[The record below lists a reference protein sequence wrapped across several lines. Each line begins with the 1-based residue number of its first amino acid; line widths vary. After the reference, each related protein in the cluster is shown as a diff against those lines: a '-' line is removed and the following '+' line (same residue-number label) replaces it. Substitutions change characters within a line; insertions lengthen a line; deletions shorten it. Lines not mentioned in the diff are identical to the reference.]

1 MLWKYEC
8 SSLAT
13 QKPTLDRLTLLLGT
27 AMGIFTMM
35 LGGDGHLRYSPP
47 PFMDKVRV
55 SYCLLQTEVIWGLLS
70 CVSMPLDP
78 WLEKGH
84 QDRMRGKDPQNSE
97 VESRKSHPPCCREYF
112 HTPTDGGPTAP
123 MAQHG
128 GQFAQSWSPTTEAEH
143 RACLCD
149 VHSTLESKQV

>member
-1 MLWKYEC
+1 MLLKYEC

-35 LGGDGHLRYSPP
+35 LDGDGLLRHSAP

-55 SYCLLQTEVIWGLLS
+55 SYRLLQTEVIWGLLS

-97 VESRKSHPPCCREYF
+97 VESRKSHPPYCREYF
-112 HTPTDGGPTAP
+112 HTPQMGDPLP
-123 MAQHG
+123 LWH
-128 GQFAQSWSPTTEAEH
+128 STEGNLH
-143 RACLCD
+143 RAGPPPLKQ
-149 VHSTLESKQV
+149 STVLVYVMCILF